1 MSNVLTY
8 NIRLEFQKQE
18 DKNSLLDLLLEHQ
31 KAWNHMSEYVF
42 KTFKSKKVDKF
53 LIHNKNYHPCRKL
66 FPNCPSQVIIR
77 AKDSVYATYKTIQSN
92 HQIIEEPAKQENLSI
107 RLDKRIYTFLPNN
120 KIKLTTTGKRIIC
133 SYNPY
138 DKFKELF
145 SKYSVCDPLLFVRE
159 NEVWLSVSFEVNAPT
174 LVENSCIGV
183 DLGIKRL
190 ATTSEGLAITDK
202 KFLKE
207 KRKLRYL
214 KRILKSKSKTT
225 FSRSSKRKL
234 KALKRKEQ
242 NKNKDESHF
251 IANQILKTKS
261 NVIVVEDLSKIKSK
275 NKGKKFNNKQS
286 QVPYFDLRRI
296 LTYKAPLQGK
306 IVVTVDPAYTSK
318 NDYRGIERG
327 KRQGCR
333 YYTSD
338 GKVFDADWNASINI
352 ANRYAQKKEA
362 KSIILPVSF
371 GLPIDGKLNFT
382 GKPYQL
388 ANCEIR
394 SRKPNDL

>member
-8 NIRLEFQKQE
+8 NIKLEFKNQE

-31 KAWNHMSEYVF
+31 KVWNHISQF
-42 KTFKSKKVDKF
+42 AFNSKKLDKKQ
-53 LIHNKNYHPCRKL
+53 LHDKNYHQCRKL

-77 AKDSVYATYKTIQSN
+77 AKDSVFSTYKTIGTN
-92 HQIIEEPAKQENLSI
+92 HHKLAQPAKQENLSI
-107 RLDKRIYTFLPNN
+107 RLDKRIYTFFPNN
-120 KIKLTTTGKRIIC
+120 QIKLTTTGKRILC
-133 SYNPY
+133 SYSPY
-138 DKFKELF
+138 DKFKDLF
-145 SKYSVCDPLLFVRE
+145 SKYSLCDPLLFIRDE
-159 NEVWLSVSFEVNAPT
+159 KVWLSVSFEVNCPT
-174 LVENSCIGV
+174 LIENSCIGV

-190 ATTSEGLAITDK
+190 ATTSEGLTIIDR

-214 KRILKSKSKTT
+214 KRILQSKAKTT
-225 FSRSSKRKL
+225 FSRSAKRKL
-234 KALKRKEQ
+234 KTLKRKEQ
-242 NKNKDESHF
+242 NKNKNQSHK
-251 IANQILKTKS
+251 IANIILNTRS
-261 NVIVVEDLSKIKSK
+261 NVIVMEDLTKIKSK
-275 NKGKKFNNKQS
+275 NRGKRFNNKQS
-286 QVPYFDLRRI
+286 QVPYFELRRI
-296 LTYKAPLQGK
+296 LTYKAPLRGK
-306 IVVTVDPAYTSK
+306 QVVTVDPAYTSK

-327 KRQGCR
+327 ERKGCR

-362 KSIILPVSF
+362 KSIKLPVSF
-371 GLPIDGKLNFT
+371 GMPLDGRLNLM

-394 SRKPNDL
+394 SCKPLIL